1 MIPSADLNRAREA
14 DAREHELRRGPRS
27 QLPKIRYPV
36 LSELQLAA
44 RWNVTP
50 NTLRHW
56 CAEGIG
62 PPSWRIGKQPRYLES
77 EIDAFERKA
86 QVARKAV
93 GGSSLS
99 RSSPTAL
106 KEAIE
111 WSAAFWPPAGERI
124 LLDCHEV
131 SSITGL
137 PTYWLAERSERSRLS
152 VPHYVLGGKVI
163 RFCIEQ
169 IFRWELDHLVPR
181 GSSDLPSD
189 A

>member
-1 MIPSADLNRAREA
+1 M
-14 DAREHELRRGPRS
+14 
-27 QLPKIRYPV
+27 
-36 LSELQLAA
+36 
-44 RWNVTP
+44 TP
-50 NTLRHW
+50 NTLQRW

-77 EIDAFERKA
+77 EVDAFERKA

-93 GGSSLS
+93 AGSSLS
-99 RSSPTAL
+99 RSLPTAL

-137 PTYWLAERSERSRLS
+137 PTYWLAERSERSRLG

-163 RFCIEQ
+163 RFP
-169 IFRWELDHLVPR
+169 D
-181 GSSDLPSD
+181 
-189 A
+189 

>member
-1 MIPSADLNRAREA
+1 MGGA
-14 DAREHELRRGPRS
+14 
-27 QLPKIRYPV
+27 
-36 LSELQLAA
+36 
-44 RWNVTP
+44 
-50 NTLRHW
+50 
-56 CAEGIG
+56 
-62 PPSWRIGKQPRYLES
+62 
-77 EIDAFERKA
+77 
-86 QVARKAV
+86 
-93 GGSSLS
+93 GSSLS

-131 SSITGL
+131 SRITGL